1 MIVTF
6 SCSAAVTAA
15 LKPRTVFRDIEHA
28 LNAMILTAVGST
40 PLAWE
45 NMRYEP
51 TVGTSYIQVFHA
63 PLRTTP
69 ESLGYGGFTAHR
81 GITQLNVHTPVERG
95 TRAAITLADQ
105 LTGVIRRG
113 VVTTYNTVPV
123 RILGLSLGTVDIQK
137 AWAILPVTINW
148 HCYTPD

>member
-1 MIVTF
+1 MIVSF
-6 SCSAAVTAA
+6 SCSATLTGAF
-15 LKPRTVFRDIEHA
+15 KPRTVFRDIEHA

>member
-1 MIVTF
+1 MIATF
-6 SCSAAVTAA
+6 SCSATVTGA

-28 LNAMILTAVGST
+28 LNALILTAAGST

-51 TVGTSYIQVFHA
+51 VIGTSYIQVFHA

-69 ESLGYGGFTAHR
+69 ESLGYAGFTAHR
-81 GITQLNVHTPVERG
+81 GLTQLNVHTPVERG
-95 TRAAITLADQ
+95 TKAAVTLADQ

-113 VVTTYNTVPV
+113 IVATYNGVPV
-123 RILGLSLGTVDIQK
+123 RILGLSLGPTDIQK

>member
-1 MIVTF
+1 MIASF
-6 SCSAAVTAA
+6 SCSATLTGA

-45 NMRYEP
+45 NMHYEP
-51 TVGTSYIQVFHA
+51 TVGNSYIQVFHA

-123 RILGLSLGTVDIQK
+123 RILGLSLGAVDIQK